1 MYICITGGTY
11 IHTRNKAGDE
21 TRHHGWGDQCEPRS
35 RPRSPSQVRSLLP
48 SSHATGTPNSVVQ
61 ACWREGGRKACHHD
75 WGKVRDGSQR
85 DGGLSVALVPLI
97 RPSYTRD
104 PCCRKRE
111 GSPILSI
118 SPPDSSLA
126 PGSFWEGPYSLCQ
139 CFEAPG
145 MSREPRRLGLLP
157 GAGGREGGASRHRW
171 GQGLGSA
178 GFPGSWQGWAQG
190 EGLRQSV

>member
-21 TRHHGWGDQCEPRS
+21 TRHHGWGDKCELRS

-61 ACWREGGRKACHHD
+61 ACWGEVGGGKHATMIG
-75 WGKVRDGSQR
+75 GKVRDGSQR

-104 PCCRKRE
+104 SCCRKRE
-111 GSPILSI
+111 GSPILSV

-126 PGSFWEGPYSLCQ
+126 SGSFWEGPYSLCQ

-145 MSREPRRLGLLP
+145 MSREPRRLAGSTYR
-157 GAGGREGGASRHRW
+157 GGRERRGC
-171 GQGLGSA
+171 
-178 GFPGSWQGWAQG
+178 
-190 EGLRQSV
+190 